1 MSGLGG
7 ERARWTLQAEAFGK
21 LYVKLTGDIL
31 LGAGA
36 ITYLGVFTPSFRDQC
51 LKVSSILHLIDG
63 ILTLKDR
70 QSPYFWT
77 SLKLMTKEL
86 RWYLRPI
93 L

>member
-51 LKVSSILHLIDG
+51 LKVSSILHLIYG
-63 ILTLKDR
+63 M
-70 QSPYFWT
+70 F
-77 SLKLMTKEL
+77 
-86 RWYLRPI
+86 
-93 L
+93 